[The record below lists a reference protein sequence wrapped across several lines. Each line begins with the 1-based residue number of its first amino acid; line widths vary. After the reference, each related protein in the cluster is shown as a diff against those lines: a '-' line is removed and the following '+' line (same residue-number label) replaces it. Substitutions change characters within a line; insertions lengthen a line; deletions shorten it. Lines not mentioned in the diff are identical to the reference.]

1 MNLKKPLIIGGILSV
16 VGIGMMVTTYQDAN
30 FNLTYQKGRGLETV
44 DVRQNQQSFDTKDI
58 KNLDVDVKNSEVQ
71 VRQGDSDKW
80 KVETV
85 AYSGVQSSVNVTDG
99 TLKVTAPTDK
109 PKLIMSTGSTPGHFD
124 VGYNSDLNN
133 ADTVIIVPKDV
144 NIENVQI
151 DGRDGGIILER
162 INAKHTNINLAD
174 GGARLEHVNGDTLN
188 YRGQDGRM
196 HLENVNLKS
205 MDVTGNNLRVSGTNL
220 KLQEASQVKMTDG
233 KFWMDRVQAPGFDLQ
248 ADGNVHFN
256 AKYDEDTDEFTE
268 KGTHEAKRGDQDKA
282 LKVEAG
288 SGKIG
293 VHEHKGLP
301 NDYDN
306 GFYYDADE
314 DYADEDDENY
324 HV

>member
-30 FNLTYQKGRGLETV
+30 FNLTYQKGRGLEIV
-44 DVRQNQQSFDTKDI
+44 DVRQNQQSFDTKDV
-58 KNLDVDVKNSEVQ
+58 KNLDFDVKNSEVQ

-80 KVETV
+80 KVENV
-85 AYSGVQSSVNVTDG
+85 SYSGVQSSVNVTDG

-109 PKLIMSTGSTPGHFD
+109 PKLIMSTGSTSGHFD
-124 VGYNSDLNN
+124 DSYNSDLNN

-188 YRGQDGRM
+188 YRGQDSRM

-205 MDVTGNNLRVSGTNL
+205 MYVTGDNLRVSGTNL

-248 ADGNVHFN
+248 ANGNVHFN

-293 VHEHKGLP
+293 VNEHKGLP

-306 GFYYDADE
+306 DYYVGYEEYE
-314 DYADEDDENY
+314 DDDEN
-324 HV
+324 

>member
-44 DVRQNQQSFDTKDI
+44 DVRQNQQSFDAKDV
-58 KNLDVDVKNSEVQ
+58 KKLDVDVKNSEVQ

-109 PKLIMSTGSTPGHFD
+109 PKLIMSTGSTSGHFD
-124 VGYNSDLNN
+124 DSYNSDLNN

-205 MDVTGNNLRVSGTNL
+205 MDVTGDNLRVSGTNL

-256 AKYDEDTDEFTE
+256 AKYDEDTDEFDNE
-268 KGTHEAKRGDQDKA
+268 KGTRQEKHGNQDKA

-293 VHEHKGLP
+293 VNEHKGLP
-301 NDYDN
+301 NDYD
-306 GFYYDADE
+306 GDYYVGYEEYD
-314 DYADEDDENY
+314 DEDDDDEN
-324 HV
+324 

>member
-109 PKLIMSTGSTPGHFD
+109 PKLIMSTGSTSGHFD
-124 VGYNSDLNN
+124 DSYNSDLNN

-144 NIENVQI
+144 NIENVRV

-174 GGARLEHVNGDTLN
+174 GGARLEHVNGDTLK
-188 YRGQDGRM
+188 YRDQDGRM
-196 HLENVNLKS
+196 HLENVDLKS
-205 MDVTGNNLRVSGTNL
+205 MDVSGDNLVVSGTNL
-220 KLQEASQVKMTDG
+220 KLQEASQVKMSDG

-282 LKVEAG
+282 LKIEAG

-293 VHEHKGLP
+293 VNEHKGLP
-301 NDYDN
+301 NDYND
-306 GFYYDADE
+306 GFYYENYEEYD
-314 DYADEDDENY
+314 DEDDDDEN
-324 HV
+324 